1 MTYGDS
7 SGLMNKIPWQPTRGR
22 PLAEITTS
30 KLTISP
36 EILDPALLRPGRFDR
51 QVLVDRLQIVQ
62 GEELRKMLGKTPAE

>member
-7 SGLMNKIPWQPTRGR
+7 SELINKIPRQPTRGR

-51 QVLVDRLQIVQ
+51 QVLVGRLQIVQ
-62 GEELRKMLGKTPAE
+62 GEELKKLLDKAPAE